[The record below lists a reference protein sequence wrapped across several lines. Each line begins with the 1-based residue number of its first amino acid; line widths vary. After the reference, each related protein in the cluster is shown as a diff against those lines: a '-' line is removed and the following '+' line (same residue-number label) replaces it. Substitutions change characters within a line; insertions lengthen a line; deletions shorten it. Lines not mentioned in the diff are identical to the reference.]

1 MSVRQQKVQKMI
13 KEELSLIFMNKLKD
27 PAFSMVTIT
36 DVKVTPDLKL
46 AKIYVS
52 IYDRVLRDDIFLKI
66 LKIKK
71 TIRATLAQKVKLR
84 YVPELDFY
92 VDKTMDYVEK
102 MDNIF
107 RQIKENDNEENP
119 DS

>member
-1 MSVRQQKVQKMI
+1 MSIRQEKVQKMI
-13 KEELSLIFMNKLKD
+13 KEELSLIFMSKLKD
-27 PAFSMVTIT
+27 PAFSLVTIT

-52 IYDRVLRDDIFLKI
+52 ILDKEQRDAIFLKI
-66 LKIKK
+66 KKIKK
-71 TIRATLAQKVKLR
+71 LIRTTLAQKINLR

-92 VDKTMDYVEK
+92 VDKTLDYVEK